1 MMYVLARQKF
11 VTLFRFCCNMFVS
24 LRQCTEMV
32 SILFAIFPILSTMS
46 HTNIAFT
53 TTPKHVCII
62 TSGFWQTV
70 SHTYALPSSLCR
82 INSFSSSVVYKYYLC
97 YDFKLYFLFYKM
109 NHSLHD
115 SCSWLAHCLNDRP
128 ASNNMFSS

>member
-1 MMYVLARQKF
+1 MDVLARQKF

-46 HTNIAFT
+46 HTNIAI
-53 TTPKHVCII
+53 HYDLQNV
-62 TSGFWQTV
+62 
-70 SHTYALPSSLCR
+70 YASSPPAFGKRFPMRTRFSSSLCR

-97 YDFKLYFLFYKM
+97 YDFKMYFLFYKM

-115 SCSWLAHCLNDRP
+115 SCSWLADCLNDRP